1 MRLSAFLRHP
11 ALLVCLVAAA
21 GAISCAQGVG
31 GSTTTPIST
40 TPTGDDDNATG
51 DNGDDDDVNQ
61 DSGAFGQQDAT
72 SGDADDDDAPGR
84 EAGADASGDG
94 GDGGHDAGVDGSTA
108 PICPDMVA
116 GTLKIVEIMVE
127 SRAGALGNDH
137 GEWVELL
144 NPSATCAVEL
154 TGITVSSPRGSG
166 GDVDTASLDD
176 GFKVG
181 PGQTV
186 IVADSLVATDN
197 NGLTGQIYAFN
208 AADVLANGGDTV
220 TVTRNGTALDSLTY
234 TSSSPPWSDGVSA
247 EFPAGCAIKNVDTQ
261 SILAGRDEQLRDQH
275 LRHQPLRLLRRHAQR
290 TEYRRGRRA
299 SVPMS

>member
-1 MRLSAFLRHP
+1 M
-11 ALLVCLVAAA
+11 
-21 GAISCAQGVG
+21 
-31 GSTTTPIST
+31 
-40 TPTGDDDNATG
+40 
-51 DNGDDDDVNQ
+51 NQ

-72 SGDADDDDAPGR
+72 SGDAAGDDDDDDAPGR
-84 EAGADASGDG
+84 EAGADASGDS

-208 AADVLANGGDTV
+208 AADVLANGGDN
-220 TVTRNGTALDSLTY
+220 RHGHPQRHGARQPDLHEQQPALERRSFRRVPRRLRDQERRHA
-234 TSSSPPWSDGVSA
+234 V
-247 EFPAGCAIKNVDTQ
+247 V
-261 SILAGRDEQLRDQH
+261 LAGRDEQLRDQH